1 LILAESPSQATV
13 GSISLQPH
21 QISAV
26 ARLRAALDQFGGG
39 LLCDDVGMGKT
50 YVATAIAREYARRLV
65 VAPAALTPMWRDALT
80 ATGTVAEIVTFESL
94 SRADVDDLR
103 NHRLTEPKREPY
115 DLIVVDEAHH
125 ARNPATNRYF
135 ALASLARGA
144 RVLLLSATPIHN
156 RRADLVSLLS
166 LFLGSRARS
175 MTSAELALC
184 VVRREHGQLE
194 GTLAIPAVSSPTHH
208 QLSDNPGLVEYL
220 MTLPPPIPV
229 RDGGLGGVLI
239 GRGLAHQWASSEA
252 ALREAVRRRTA
263 RATALCAS
271 LEAGTYPTAR
281 ELETWTYGDGALQ
294 LGFPELLSAPT
305 ANNAELLDA
314 VRAHLRALG
323 QFRARFSS
331 GTALDEERARIVAGI
346 RESRSGAKI
355 VAFAQYSETVSML
368 FRRLAAAGHVA
379 MLTSHGARVAGGALT
394 RAEAIGRFAPH
405 ASHFPTPGPAETIDL
420 LLTTDL
426 LSEGVNLQDA
436 DVVVHLD
443 IPWTLARMEQRVGRV
458 ARMGSRHERV
468 DVHVLRPPRSAS
480 AVLETEMIVQR
491 KWTIARSSV
500 GTSQPD
506 PLAEPAPVGN
516 ATSPTDAFV
525 ESLPAKT
532 ERLRSILQSW
542 IALDGADGRDPI
554 VATVDASSS
563 GFVAAISVE
572 EAEHSSTSSLGRF
585 RLLVGI
591 ADRVSTDI
599 DSQIEA
605 CGSAVIKEIPTD
617 SADVEHAVRAIESWC
632 THERASAAAGVGAS
646 SSVRRKQ
653 ITSRIDSAIQNAPPH
668 LRSTRSTI
676 AARARK
682 VATTQQCDAVER
694 ELDSLLRS
702 ELPADEWLQAIAA
715 LDPTEPATHNVSSLN
730 EAVRVHALLLMRDQV
745 TQRHFEP
752 GATPRIILA

>member
-1 LILAESPSQATV
+1 LILAESLSQATV

-26 ARLRAALDQFGGG
+26 SRLRAALEQFGGA

-50 YVATAIAREYARRLV
+50 YVATAIAQEYARRLV
-65 VAPAALTPMWRDALT
+65 VVPAALTPMWRDALT
-80 ATGTVAEIVTFESL
+80 ATGTVAELVTFESL
-94 SRADVDDLR
+94 SRADADDLR
-103 NHRLTEPKREPY
+103 SHRRAGQEREHY

-125 ARNPATNRYF
+125 VRNPATNRYF

-156 RRADLVSLLS
+156 RRADLVSLLA

-184 VVRREHGQLE
+184 VVRREHRQLE
-194 GTLAIPAVSSPTHH
+194 GTLTIPAVSAPTHH
-208 QLSDNPGLVEYL
+208 QLSDNPGVVEDL

-252 ALREAVRRRTA
+252 ALNEAVLRRIA
-263 RATALCAS
+263 RATALSAS

-281 ELETWTYGDGALQ
+281 ELETWTYGEGALQ

-305 ANNAELLDA
+305 ANHADLLA
-314 VRAHLRALG
+314 SVRAHLRALG
-323 QFRARFSS
+323 EFRARFSS
-331 GTALDEERARIVAGI
+331 GTALDEERARIVADI
-346 RESRSGAKI
+346 RESRSGSKI

-368 FRRLAAAGHVA
+368 FRRLAAAGRVA
-379 MLTSHGARVAGGALT
+379 MLTSHGARVAGGALM

-405 ASHFPTPGPAETIDL
+405 ASHFPTPGPAEAIDL

-458 ARMGSRHERV
+458 ARMGSSHERV
-468 DVHVLRPPRSAS
+468 DVHVLRPPRSAA
-480 AVLETEMIVQR
+480 AVLDTEMIVQR

-506 PLAEPAPVGN
+506 PLAEAAPVENG
-516 ATSPTDAFV
+516 ASASDSFV

-532 ERLRSILQSW
+532 ERLRAILQNW
-542 IALDGADGRDPI
+542 IAGDGADSCDAI

-563 GFVAAISVE
+563 GFVAAISLR
-572 EAEHSSTSSLGRF
+572 EAEHSSTSSFGGPQ
-585 RLLVGI
+585 LLVGI
-591 ADRVSTDI
+591 ANRVSTDI
-599 DSQIEA
+599 DAQIEA
-605 CGSAVIKEIPTD
+605 CRCAGINEIPTD
-617 SADVEHAVRAIESWC
+617 TTDAEHAVRAIESWC
-632 THERASAAAGVGAS
+632 THESASAAAGVGAS
-646 SSVRRKQ
+646 RFVRRKQ

-668 LRSTRSTI
+668 LRSARSTI

-682 VATTQQCDAVER
+682 VATTQQCAAVEQ

-702 ELPADEWLQAIAA
+702 DLPADEWLRAIATLNLA
-715 LDPTEPATHNVSSLN
+715 QPPNRDAKSSDATVS
-730 EAVRVHALLLMRDQV
+730 VRALLLMRARGLQL
-745 TQRHFEP
+745 R
-752 GATPRIILA
+752 GG

>member
-1 LILAESPSQATV
+1 LILTESPSQATI

-26 ARLRAALDQFGGG
+26 ARLRAALDQFGGA

-50 YVATAIAREYARRLV
+50 YVATAIAQEYARCV
-65 VAPAALTPMWRDALT
+65 VVVPAALTPMWRDALA

-94 SRADVDDLR
+94 SRADADDLR
-103 NHRLTEPKREPY
+103 SHRRTGQERERY

-184 VVRREHGQLE
+184 VVRREHAQLE
-194 GTLAIPAVSSPTHH
+194 GPLIIPVVSAPTHH
-208 QLSDNPGLVEYL
+208 QLSDNPGVVEDL

-239 GRGLAHQWASSEA
+239 GRGLVHQWASSEA
-252 ALREAVRRRTA
+252 ALHEAVLRRIA

-271 LEAGTYPTAR
+271 LEVGTYPTAR
-281 ELETWTYGDGALQ
+281 ELETWTYGEGALQ
-294 LGFPELLSAPT
+294 LGFPELLSAPA
-305 ANNAELLDA
+305 ANHAELLDA

-323 QFRARFSS
+323 GVRARFSS
-331 GTALDEERARIVAGI
+331 GTALDEERARIVADI
-346 RESRSGAKI
+346 RESRSGSKI

-368 FRRLAAAGHVA
+368 FRRLAAAGRVA

-394 RAEAIGRFAPH
+394 RAEAIGRFAPY
-405 ASHFPTPGPAETIDL
+405 ASHFPTPGPAEAIDL

-468 DVHVLRPPRSAS
+468 DVHVLRAPRSAS
-480 AVLETEMIVQR
+480 AALDTEMIVQR
-491 KWTIARSSV
+491 KWTIAQSSV

-506 PLAEPAPVGN
+506 PLAEASPIAN
-516 ATSPTDAFV
+516 AASATDSFV

-532 ERLRSILQSW
+532 ERLRSILKNW
-542 IALDGADGRDPI
+542 IADDRADSSDAI

-563 GFVAAISVE
+563 GFVAAISVK
-572 EAEHSSTSSLGRF
+572 EAEHSSTSSFGGPQ
-585 RLLVGI
+585 LLVGI

-599 DSQIEA
+599 DAQIA
-605 CGSAVIKEIPTD
+605 ICLGVGINEIPTD
-617 SADVEHAVRAIESWC
+617 TTDAEHVVRAIETWC
-632 THERASAAAGVGAS
+632 THESASAAAGVGAS
-646 SSVRRKQ
+646 RFVRRKQ

-668 LRSTRSTI
+668 LRSARSTI
-676 AARARK
+676 AAHARK
-682 VATTQQCDAVER
+682 VATTQQCAAVEQ
-694 ELDSLLRS
+694 ELDSLLHS
-702 ELPADEWLQAIAA
+702 ELLADEWLRVIAA
-715 LDPTEPATHNVSSLN
+715 LNLAQPANYDARSS
-730 EAVRVHALLLMRDQV
+730 AGTVRVHALLLMRARGRQL
-745 TQRHFEP
+745 R
-752 GATPRIILA
+752 GG

>member
-1 LILAESPSQATV
+1 MRSRIARLILAEPLSQATV
-13 GSISLQPH
+13 GTISLQPH
-21 QISAV
+21 QMSAV
-26 ARLRAALDQFGGG
+26 ARLRTALDQFGGA

-50 YVATAIAREYARRLV
+50 YVATAIAQEYARRLV
-65 VAPAALTPMWRDALT
+65 VAPAALTPMWRAALA

-94 SRADVDDLR
+94 SRADADELR
-103 NHRLTEPKREPY
+103 GHRRTEAETERY

-184 VVRREHGQLE
+184 VVRREHGQLR
-194 GTLAIPAVSSPTHH
+194 GTLAIPAVASPTHH
-208 QLSDNPGLVEYL
+208 QVSDNPGVIEYL

-252 ALREAVRRRTA
+252 ALHEAVRRRIA
-263 RATALCAS
+263 RATALCVS

-294 LGFPELLSAPT
+294 LGFPELLSAPA
-305 ANNAELLDA
+305 ANHAELLDA
-314 VRAHLRALG
+314 VRAHLRALAS
-323 QFRARFSS
+323 FHTRISS
-331 GTALDEERARIVAGI
+331 GAALDEERASIVAEI
-346 RESRSGAKI
+346 RSSHAGAKI

-368 FRRLAAAGHVA
+368 FRRLAAAGRVA

-436 DVVVHLD
+436 AVVVHLD
-443 IPWTLARMEQRVGRV
+443 VPWTLARMEQRVGRV

-468 DVHVLRPPRSAS
+468 DVHVLRPPRSAA
-480 AVLETEMIVQR
+480 AVLDTEMIVQR

-506 PLAEPAPVGN
+506 PLPEAAPVGN
-516 ATSPTDAFV
+516 AAPTNDSFV

-532 ERLRSILQSW
+532 ERLRSILKNW
-542 IALDGADGRDPI
+542 IADDGANSHDTI

-563 GFVAAISVE
+563 GFVAAISLK
-572 EAEHSSTSSLGRF
+572 EAEHSSTSSFGGPQ
-585 RLLVGI
+585 LLVSI
-591 ADRVSTDI
+591 ANRVSTDI
-599 DSQIEA
+599 DAQIEA
-605 CGSAVIKEIPTD
+605 CRCAGINEIPTD
-617 SADVEHAVRAIESWC
+617 STDAEHAVRAIESWC

-646 SSVRRKQ
+646 TLVRRKQ
-653 ITSRIDSAIQNAPPH
+653 ITNRIDSAIQNAPPH
-668 LRSTRSTI
+668 LRSARSPI

-682 VATTQQCDAVER
+682 VATTQQCAAVEQ

-702 ELPADEWLQAIAA
+702 DLPADEWLHAIAT
-715 LDPTEPATHNVSSLN
+715 LSPAQPPNRTAKSSHATVS
-730 EAVRVHALLLMRDQV
+730 VHALLLMRSRVFQ
-745 TQRHFEP
+745 
-752 GATPRIILA
+752 PRGG

>member
-21 QISAV
+21 QISAA
-26 ARLRAALDQFGGG
+26 ARLQAALEQFGGA

-50 YVATAIAREYARRLV
+50 YVATAIAQEYARRLV
-65 VAPAALTPMWRDALT
+65 VVPAALTPMWRDALT
-80 ATGTVAEIVTFESL
+80 ATETVAEIVTFESL
-94 SRADVDDLR
+94 SRADADDLR
-103 NHRLTEPKREPY
+103 SHRRTGPEQESY

-156 RRADLVSLLS
+156 RRADLVSLLA

-194 GTLAIPAVSSPTHH
+194 RSLIIPAVSALTHH
-208 QLSDNPGLVEYL
+208 HLSDNPGVVEDL
-220 MTLPPPIPV
+220 MKLPLPIPV

-239 GRGLAHQWASSEA
+239 GRGLVHQWASSEA
-252 ALREAVRRRTA
+252 ALHEAVRRRIA

-281 ELETWTYGDGALQ
+281 ELETWTYGDGVLQ

-305 ANNAELLDA
+305 ADHAELLDA

-323 QFRARFSS
+323 EFRARFSS
-331 GTALDEERARIVAGI
+331 GTALDEERARIVADI
-346 RESRSGAKI
+346 RESRSGSKI
-355 VAFAQYSETVSML
+355 VAFAQYSETVSIL
-368 FRRLAAAGHVA
+368 FRRLAAAGRVA

-405 ASHFPTPGPAETIDL
+405 ASHFPPPGPAEAIDL

-436 DVVVHLD
+436 AVVVHLD

-480 AVLETEMIVQR
+480 AVLDTEMIVQR
-491 KWTIARSSV
+491 KWTIARGSV

-506 PLAEPAPVGN
+506 PLAEAAPVGN
-516 ATSPTDAFV
+516 AASASDSLV
-525 ESLPAKT
+525 ESSPAKT
-532 ERLRSILQSW
+532 ERLRSILQNW
-542 IALDGADGRDPI
+542 IAGDGADGSDAI

-563 GFVAAISVE
+563 GFVAAISLK
-572 EAEHSSTSSLGRF
+572 EAEHSSTSSLGGPQ
-585 RLLVGI
+585 LLVGI

-599 DSQIEA
+599 DAQIKA
-605 CGSAVIKEIPTD
+605 CGCAGIKEIPTD
-617 SADVEHAVRAIESWC
+617 TTDAEHAVRAIERWC
-632 THERASAAAGVGAS
+632 THESASAAAGVGAS
-646 SSVRRKQ
+646 RFVRRKQ
-653 ITSRIDSAIQNAPPH
+653 ITSRIDSAIQSAPPH
-668 LRSTRSTI
+668 LRSARSAI
-676 AARARK
+676 AALARK
-682 VATTQQCDAVER
+682 VATTQQCAAVER
-694 ELDSLLRS
+694 ELDSLLHS
-702 ELPADEWLQAIAA
+702 ELLPDEWLRAIAA
-715 LDPTEPATHNVSSLN
+715 LDPTQLATQNKSSSN
-730 EAVRVHALLLMRDQV
+730 GAVRVHALLLMRG
-745 TQRHFEP
+745 P
-752 GATPRIILA
+752 